1 MIRSPPL
8 PSGPWGAQHA
18 PGSGQSPPFSG
29 AITLLSRAAA
39 RPSFP
44 NTKPGRG
51 FLRLGKKGKR
61 AMAEQ
66 VNLRIARQGW
76 DAWNAHDVEGW
87 LKSSTKSTC
96 GRPIRCRRLS
106 TAAMP
111 LGRRC
116 GCTSPPSR
124 ICTSRSTSCSRAETT
139 W

>member
-51 FLRLGKKGKR
+51 CLRLGKKGKQ

-87 LKSSTKSTC
+87 LKILDEKHVWETDTLPAPEI
-96 GRPIRCRRLS
+96 GRASCRERV
-106 TAAMP
+106 
-111 LGRRC
+111 
-116 GCTSPPSR
+116 
-124 ICTSRSTSCSRAETT
+124 
-139 W
+139 